1 MANLIDYRFF
11 VNEINVPNANNNNPS
26 APIPHGGELETMIT
40 KHEPAFLE
48 AILGYGL
55 YKEFKA
61 GLLEETVDA
70 KWTNLKLGAE
80 YTDVRGDLQK
90 YIGLQ
95 SDTKI
100 SPIANYIYVQLL
112 SHRASMLTG
121 IGTKGTASENSVA
134 VSPIHKQVPAWN
146 AMVDMNFKMHEF
158 LTVNKAEYPTY
169 IGLKYNP
176 CGYCLTDEI
185 CERYP
190 NLKLFVKRNTWN
202 I

>member
-11 VNEINVPNANNNNPS
+11 INEINVPNAKNNNPG
-26 APIPHGGELETMIT
+26 APIPNGGELETMIT

-48 AILGYGL
+48 MILGYEM
-55 YKEFKA
+55 YKDFKA
-61 GLLEETVDA
+61 GLLEEDVA
-70 KWTNLKLGAE
+70 EKWSYLSFGTE

-90 YIGLQ
+90 FIGLQ

-100 SPIANYIYVQLL
+100 SPIANYVYVQLL
-112 SHRASMLTG
+112 SHRAASLTG

-146 AMVDMNFKMHEF
+146 AMVDMNYKMHEF
-158 LTVNKAEYPTY
+158 LIANKADYPKY
-169 IGLKYNP
+169 IGLKYSP
-176 CGYCLTDEI
+176 CGCVITESM